1 MKVIIIG
8 CGRVG
13 EQLARLL
20 VDEGHQVSVID
31 YDANALARLGPN
43 FKGKTMIGIGF
54 DRDMWRNSAT

>member
-20 VDEGHQVSVID
+20 VDEGHQVVGD
-31 YDANALARLGPN
+31 RLRCQSPGTP
-43 FKGKTMIGIGF
+43 GT
-54 DRDMWRNSAT
+54 